1 MAPRRGCEPPHPT
14 AASSRRPGPRAAAG
28 DTETHVFSRRRRTSP
43 RGGSIYPTPSTARS
57 RVPRPERE
65 PIRAVEARSQAPR
78 PAPRALAHI
87 GSALLLPR
95 AAAARLLAL
104 RVGPRCRTQTPRSA
118 ASCRPP
124 PQLLQPGSRGSAG
137 PGPTPHSFHSS
148 RQKTCPCCRKEVKRK
163 KMVHV
168 NKLRRTIGRLE
179 VKCKNAEAGCS
190 VTCPLAH
197 RRGHQDSCP
206 FELMACPHEGCTA
219 RVPRGALAE
228 HRQHCPHG
236 AQERCPLGC
245 GATLGPVERARHNC
259 YRELREAWSQR
270 QERSRTLVLGL
281 LRRMREVHRT
291 ANLVRRQLAQLGG
304 FLEEEDVMLVGA
316 PQGEAE
322 ATPEGSMGAE
332 MWGAQGQ
339 GTL

>member
-1 MAPRRGCEPPHPT
+1 MSGGYDLNLFASPPDCNFLCSVCHGVLK
-14 AASSRRPGPRAAAG
+14 RPVRLPCSHIFCKKCILRW
-28 DTETHVFSRRRRTSP
+28 
-43 RGGSIYPTPSTARS
+43 
-57 RVPRPERE
+57 
-65 PIRAVEARSQAPR
+65 
-78 PAPRALAHI
+78 LA
-87 GSALLLPR
+87 
-95 AAAARLLAL
+95 
-104 RVGPRCRTQTPRSA
+104 
-118 ASCRPP
+118 
-124 PQLLQPGSRGSAG
+124 
-137 PGPTPHSFHSS
+137 

-228 HRQHCPHG
+228 HRQHCPQG

-245 GATLGPVERARHNC
+245 GATLGPLERARHNC
-259 YRELREAWSQR
+259 YRELREAWSRR

-304 FLEEEDVMLVGA
+304 FLEEEDATLVGA